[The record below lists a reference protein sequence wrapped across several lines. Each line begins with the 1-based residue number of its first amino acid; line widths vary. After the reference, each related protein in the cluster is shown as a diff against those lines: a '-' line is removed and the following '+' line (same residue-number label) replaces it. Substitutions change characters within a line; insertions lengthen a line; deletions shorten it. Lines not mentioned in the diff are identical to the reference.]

1 MPSLRDALSTAFD
14 NAETGTL
21 ETPREIPID
30 TSAPDAST
38 ASTQDPAGG
47 ETAQQREDRLRDE
60 RGRFAKAEQVADDNQ
75 ATQTAQPTAPPVAAD
90 ATNVAAPATPP
101 VETRKP
107 PSSWSKDQWERWNK
121 LDPETQSYIE
131 KREADYAKGVSTYKG
146 QWDQAQ
152 PIYEAMQPFMPELQ
166 QYGIQPAQWIQNL
179 GTAHRTLALG
189 SPEQKLQMFAK
200 LATDYGVPLQAL
212 NQAAPGPDGQPAQQ
226 PQIDPQFGYIAQTV
240 SSLQNRLQQFETFQQ
255 QQEQQRIQS
264 EIDRFK
270 ADKPHFDAVKE
281 TMGQLLQSGV
291 APDLQTA
298 YEKAIR
304 LHDDIWTQR
313 QNEERAKQAEALREE
328 QRKAE
333 EKRLAEIAQ
342 KKAAAVSP
350 RSSSP
355 TGNTTAGGGKK
366 DRRSVL
372 AEAWDDQDAGRF

>member
-1 MPSLRDALSTAFD
+1 
-14 NAETGTL
+14 
-21 ETPREIPID
+21 
-30 TSAPDAST
+30 
-38 ASTQDPAGG
+38 
-47 ETAQQREDRLRDE
+47 
-60 RGRFAKAEQVADDNQ
+60 V
-75 ATQTAQPTAPPVAAD
+75 PPVAAD
-90 ATNVAAPATPP
+90 ATNAAAPATPA
-101 VETRKP
+101 VEVRKP
-107 PSSWSKDQWERWNK
+107 PSSWSKDQWDRWGK
-121 LDPETQSYIE
+121 LDPETQAYIE

-179 GTAHRTLALG
+179 GNAHRTLALG
-189 SPEQKLQMFAK
+189 SPEQKAQMFAK

-212 NQAAPGPDGQPAQQ
+212 APQAPGPDGQPTQ
-226 PQIDPQFGYIAQTV
+226 PQVDPQFGYIAQTV

-270 ADKPHFDAVKE
+270 SDKPHFDAVKE

-291 APDLQTA
+291 APDLQSA

-304 LHDDIWTQR
+304 LHDDIWSQR

-333 EKRLAEIAQ
+333 EARQAEIAR

-366 DRRSVL
+366 DRRALL
-372 AEAWDDQDAGRF
+372 AEAMDDHDAGRF